1 MYPELKALANAVKPE
16 SPLAL
21 RFNEANKC
29 KQKKNSDSST
39 SWPPLYFVSFINGSD
54 N

>member
-1 MYPELKALANAVKPE
+1 MYSQWKPSANAVKPE

-29 KQKKNSDSST
+29 KQKKNSDSPT
-39 SWPPLYFVSFINGSD
+39 SWSPLYLLVL
-54 N
+54 